1 MDTAKKKK
9 KRNIIFAAVAVVLA
23 GALVALPFILDARQK
38 SIDNNASVLSA
49 PVTVGAIRKTLS
61 GTGTLADEEAQEVS
75 VPQGV
80 KVTEYLVENGQYV
93 KEGDPV
99 AAVDTVSV
107 METISTL
114 RESMSEVEV
123 EMDALGS
130 GFDFKTII
138 SSAPGRVKAVYGQ
151 RGEAVKDV
159 IARDGALAVI
169 SLDGKM
175 SVQFKPSS
183 ILFVGQTVP
192 VELSDGKQVNGRVD
206 TIVDGEVT
214 VTISDEFGDIGEQVR
229 IVGDDGQELGSGALN
244 IHSPMRIIE
253 ADGTVD
259 TVLITEGRTV
269 SAYSELFVLSGTSV
283 SGTYQALAT
292 EHRKYE
298 DMMARL
304 FVMYQ
309 DGVLSAP
316 CDGCISGVDK
326 SILKQLSASDDDA
339 PGISLLTAREDN
351 TPTLKQLSSGDGLLG
366 LLLNNGSG
374 SQTADPSND
383 DQPITRYGTVTE
395 VHDGVITAKMIDS
408 KDPVSPFPIPE
419 SCEYKDWKP
428 GDVFAATYF
437 GEEQVPGGLMLIGH
451 IESENNNGQNSPGGG
466 GMPSGSGGMG
476 DMDGGGMS
484 VGGGMGG
491 MTTQT
496 ENDRFPT
503 TETTILSVTPQDTM
517 TVEITVDE
525 LDILS
530 VRAGQEATVTLDA
543 LKGQAFTGTITG
555 VNTTSTNEGGNS
567 KYTAEVELPRTA
579 YMLGGMNAS
588 VNITVEERE
597 NVLLIPSAALT
608 EQDGKPAVYT
618 AWDSHSEEL
627 QNLTVIETGLSDGQQ
642 VQVLSGL
649 SEGELVWYRYY
660 DKLESNGL
668 PG

>member
-1 MDTAKKKK
+1 MDTASKKKR
-9 KRNIIFAAVAVVLA
+9 RNIIFAAVAVVLA

-38 SIDNNASVLSA
+38 SLDNNASILSA
-49 PVTVGAIRKTLS
+49 PVTVGTIRKTLS

-114 RESMSEVEV
+114 RESMSEVEA

-130 GFDFKTII
+130 GFDFTTII
-138 SSAPGRVKAVYGQ
+138 SSAPGRVKAVYAH

-175 SVQFKPSS
+175 SVQFRPSS

-192 VELSDGKQVNGRVD
+192 VELSDGKQVDGRVD

-214 VTISDEFGDIGEQVR
+214 VTVSDEYGAIGEAVR
-229 IVGDDGQELGSGALN
+229 IVGEDGQELGSGTLS
-244 IHSPMRIIE
+244 IHSPMRVIA

-326 SILKQLSASDDDA
+326 SILKQLSASDDDT
-339 PGISLLTAREDN
+339 PGISLLIAREED
-351 TPTLKQLSSGDGLLG
+351 TPALEQLSSGDDLVG
-366 LLLNNGSG
+366 LLLNGNSGGSEGAEG
-374 SQTADPSND
+374 SEND
-383 DQPITRYGTVTE
+383 QNTLKRSDGVIISVNENGTVTAMMQPSDTDPE
-395 VHDGVITAKMIDS
+395 MNGERIFTPPEGEWKKDDSFTIIYYGSDGNIDIPVMMIPKSQNKPDS
-408 KDPVSPFPIPE
+408 
-419 SCEYKDWKP
+419 
-428 GDVFAATYF
+428 
-437 GEEQVPGGLMLIGH
+437 
-451 IESENNNGQNSPGGG
+451 GGG
-466 GMPSGSGGMG
+466 NMPN
-476 DMDGGGMS
+476 GGGMS
-484 VGGGMGG
+484 GMTSGGGMTGMGG
-491 MTTQT
+491 MTTQV

-530 VRAGQEATVTLDA
+530 VRAGQEAAVTLDA
-543 LKGQAFTGTITG
+543 LKGQAFTGTITR
-555 VNTTSTNEGGNS
+555 VNTTSSNEGGNS

-597 NVLLIPSAALT
+597 NVLLIPSASLT
-608 EQDGKPAVYT
+608 ELDGKPAVYT
-618 AWDSHSEEL
+618 AWDSRSEEL